1 MGIYYKFASAKD
13 FSVIPIDGSAVS
25 VAAFKRAIFESKYKS
40 KKKSDSNGLCLDT
53 DLDFI
58 VVNAQTNEQYDD
70 DSMLIANHSSLLL
83 RRVPGTRRR
92 KPIDTSTIV
101 FLEQQIPMSSLS
113 RNTTAAN
120 GTHSVSG
127 SSSTS
132 TVTSES
138 SQDSG
143 FYSYDQTIPGLDE
156 DSKIKALVNTPA
168 LGCQFSSYRRMG
180 AGILEKKTPPEGY
193 FCRRCHVPGHFIQH
207 CPTNSYPNYDFKRKK
222 TAFAAAFLQ
231 QNEAA
236 FDKQFECLTSKRSQG
251 SSSDVP
257 PELLCTLCKQVMK
270 DASLTSKCCFNSF
283 CDRCIRDHLINS
295 KLKCVCG
302 ATQVLTD
309 SLIPNITLRGTIN
322 RILEVGVHGKSSSA
336 ENSTSKVSSTVLSA
350 AELSVKDQISSL
362 DYAED
367 TGNKRKPVDAPN
379 SIAKKARTA
388 IGSMELEEVT
398 SQGSVQENAVAVKKK
413 VQQKMVSG
421 EKGKKKKDRRSSEDV
436 EVGSY
441 MIPDAFC
448 AYNPYPYWA
457 GMQAGMEGF
466 YYGGGMPYG
475 SYGMQ
480 LGGPSSSP
488 LTENWAPSPRGH
500 YEFNCDGAV
509 NVSNGMGSVGVMAEL
524 TWNLPLLVQ
533 QRAVSWHSQPFNL

>member
-13 FSVIPIDGSAVS
+13 FSLIPIDGSAVS
-25 VAAFKRAIFESKYKS
+25 VASFKRIIFESKYKS
-40 KKKSDSNGLCLDT
+40 KKKSDSNGLCLGT

-58 VVNAQTNEQYDD
+58 VVNAQTDEQYDD

-101 FLEQQIPMSSLS
+101 FLEKQIPVSSLS
-113 RNTTAAN
+113 RKTTAAD

-132 TVTSES
+132 TVTTKS

-143 FYSYDQTIPGLDE
+143 FSSYDQTIPGLDE

-168 LGCQFSSYRRMG
+168 LGCQFTSYRRMG
-180 AGILEKKTPPEGY
+180 AGIFEKKTPPEGY
-193 FCRRCHVPGHFIQH
+193 VCRRCHVPGHFIQH
-207 CPTNSYPNYDFKRKK
+207 CPTNSDPNYDFKRKK
-222 TAFAAAFLQ
+222 TAFAAALLQ

-236 FDKQFECLTSKRSQG
+236 FDKQFECPTSKKSQG
-251 SSSDVP
+251 SPSDVP

-270 DASLTSKCCFNSF
+270 DASLTSKCCFDSF

-322 RILEVGVHGKSSSA
+322 RILEVGVHGNSSSA

-398 SQGSVQENAVAVKKK
+398 SQGSVQAQGNTIAVEKK
-413 VQQKMVSG
+413 VQQKVVSG

-466 YYGGGMPYG
+466 YYGGGMDYG

-480 LGGPSSSP
+480 LG
-488 LTENWAPSPRGH
+488 R
-500 YEFNCDGAV
+500 
-509 NVSNGMGSVGVMAEL
+509 
-524 TWNLPLLVQ
+524 
-533 QRAVSWHSQPFNL
+533 